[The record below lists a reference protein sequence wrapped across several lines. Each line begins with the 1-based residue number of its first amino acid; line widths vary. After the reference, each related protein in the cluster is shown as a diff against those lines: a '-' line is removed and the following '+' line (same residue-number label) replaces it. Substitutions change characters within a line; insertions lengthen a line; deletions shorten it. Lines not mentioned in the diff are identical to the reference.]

1 MEAAV
6 SSHMVHPNIV
16 ATYIVHT
23 GEVSTAALAVTG
35 RHGRQ
40 QDRMKLVTLLV
51 QVRPSTIGFH
61 CGPLGTIALGAARR
75 SPQIIAKT
83 LPIRWCSRCQI
94 DC

>member
-1 MEAAV
+1 MRALQVVEHGSGLLKRDQARGWLARMEAAV

-51 QVRPSTIGFH
+51 QV
-61 CGPLGTIALGAARR
+61 
-75 SPQIIAKT
+75 
-83 LPIRWCSRCQI
+83 
-94 DC
+94 